1 MFSNQK
7 IKEWI
12 SVFFSLQVNLF
23 TVLNFSISYEP
34 RLEKEMATCFRTL
47 AWRILWTEKPDGLQ
61 SMRSQRVGND

>member
-12 SVFFSLQVNLF
+12 SAFFSPQVNLF

-34 RLEKEMATCFRTL
+34 WLEKEMATHFRNL
-47 AWRILWTEKPDGLQ
+47 AWRVLWTEKPDGLR